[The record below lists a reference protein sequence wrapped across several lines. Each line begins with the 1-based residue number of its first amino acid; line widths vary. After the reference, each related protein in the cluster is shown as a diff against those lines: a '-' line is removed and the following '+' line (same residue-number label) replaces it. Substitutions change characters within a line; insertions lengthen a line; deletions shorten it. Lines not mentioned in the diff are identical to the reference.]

1 MLFFNRRKHSDDRIV
16 SFTDDELVLLT
27 FALLQFRNRAIRDN
41 IPTDDVDSLLIMLTN
56 CE

>member
-1 MLFFNRRKHSDDRIV
+1 MLFFNRRKHRDDCVV
-16 SFTDDELVLLT
+16 SFTDDELELIQ

-41 IPTDDVDSLLIMLTN
+41 IPTDDIDSLLIMLTS